1 MFDEKD
7 LVSAKEAREL
17 SETSLSSEA
26 LYELEVANECIQDAI
41 NKGKYNC
48 WCYQYLHDQAVRKLE
63 NLGYKVTNCS
73 TQREGDCF
81 KIEWQVNKISTTIY
95 VPKKIKVGFNN
106 RLEDKK
112 TDLALK
118 DIAARLGV

>member
-41 NKGKYNC
+41 NKGKYIC
-48 WCYQYLHDQAVRKLE
+48 WCYKYLHKQAVRELKK
-63 NLGYKVTNCS
+63 LGYEVTNCS
-73 TQREGDCF
+73 TQRDGDCF
-81 KIEWQVNKISTTIY
+81 RIEW
-95 VPKKIKVGFNN
+95 
-106 RLEDKK
+106 
-112 TDLALK
+112 
-118 DIAARLGV
+118 

>member
-7 LVSAKEAREL
+7 LVSAKEAKKKKK
-17 SETSLSSEA
+17 TSLSSEA
-26 LYELEVANECIQDAI
+26 LYELEVANERIQDAI

-73 TQREGDCF
+73 TQRDGNCF
-81 KIEWQVNKISTTIY
+81 KIEW
-95 VPKKIKVGFNN
+95 
-106 RLEDKK
+106 
-112 TDLALK
+112 
-118 DIAARLGV
+118 

>member
-17 SETSLSSEA
+17 SKTSLSSEA
-26 LYELEVANECIQDAI
+26 LYELEVANERIQDAF

-73 TQREGDCF
+73 TQRDGNCF
-81 KIEWQVNKISTTIY
+81 KIEW
-95 VPKKIKVGFNN
+95 
-106 RLEDKK
+106 
-112 TDLALK
+112 
-118 DIAARLGV
+118 

>member
-26 LYELEVANECIQDAI
+26 LYELEVANEFIQDAI

-73 TQREGDCF
+73 TQREGTCF
-81 KIEWQVNKISTTIY
+81 KIEWQVNNISTTIY

-112 TDLALK
+112 TELAIK

>member
-17 SETSLSSEA
+17 SETSLSSES
-26 LYELEVANECIQDAI
+26 LYELEVANECIQNAI

-81 KIEWQVNKISTTIY
+81 TIEW
-95 VPKKIKVGFNN
+95 
-106 RLEDKK
+106 
-112 TDLALK
+112 
-118 DIAARLGV
+118 